1 MKVIM
6 NYEATVAV
14 VMKYMES
21 RDSTTLISLMFDK
34 GTVTTV
40 RVVLKKLV
48 SVHKNEMGNKRKTE
62 CQRSYNMITRKRKQ
76 QKTIAGCTLK
86 LEIYNEIC
94 TN

>member
-21 RDSTTLISLMFDK
+21 RGSTTLISSIFDK
-34 GTVTTV
+34 GTMTTV

-48 SVHKNEMGNKRKTE
+48 SVHKNEKGNKRKTE
-62 CQRSYNMITRKRKQ
+62 C
-76 QKTIAGCTLK
+76 
-86 LEIYNEIC
+86 
-94 TN
+94 

>member
-14 VMKYMES
+14 VMKYME
-21 RDSTTLISLMFDK
+21 RRGSTTLISSMFDK
-34 GTVTTV
+34 GIMTTV

-62 CQRSYNMITRKRKQ
+62 C
-76 QKTIAGCTLK
+76 
-86 LEIYNEIC
+86 
-94 TN
+94 

>member
-14 VMKYMES
+14 VMKYMERRS
-21 RDSTTLISLMFDK
+21 STTLISSMFDK
-34 GTVTTV
+34 GTMTTV

-62 CQRSYNMITRKRKQ
+62 C
-76 QKTIAGCTLK
+76 
-86 LEIYNEIC
+86 
-94 TN
+94 

>member
-21 RDSTTLISLMFDK
+21 RGSTTLISLMFDK

-48 SVHKNEMGNKRKTE
+48 SVYKNEMRNKRKTE
-62 CQRSYNMITRKRKQ
+62 C
-76 QKTIAGCTLK
+76 
-86 LEIYNEIC
+86 
-94 TN
+94 

>member
-1 MKVIM
+1 MDGLLLM
-6 NYEATVAV
+6 HESNYEATVAV

-48 SVHKNEMGNKRKTE
+48 SVHKNEMGNKRETE
-62 CQRSYNMITRKRKQ
+62 C
-76 QKTIAGCTLK
+76 
-86 LEIYNEIC
+86 
-94 TN
+94 

>member
-1 MKVIM
+1 MDGLLLM
-6 NYEATVAV
+6 NESNYEATVAV

-48 SVHKNEMGNKRKTE
+48 SVHKNEMRNKRKTE
-62 CQRSYNMITRKRKQ
+62 C
-76 QKTIAGCTLK
+76 
-86 LEIYNEIC
+86 
-94 TN
+94 